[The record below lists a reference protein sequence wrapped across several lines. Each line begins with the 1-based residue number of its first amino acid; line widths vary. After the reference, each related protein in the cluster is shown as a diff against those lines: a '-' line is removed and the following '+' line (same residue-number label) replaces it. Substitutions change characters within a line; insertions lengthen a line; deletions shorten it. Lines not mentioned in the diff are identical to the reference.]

1 MEGGILYV
9 LKIQQQQGGHLAPQ
23 HPMTSSLL
31 TFPPAHYLSHTA
43 HLKEVPL
50 FALLFSLPGTHFI

>member
-1 MEGGILYV
+1 MF
-9 LKIQQQQGGHLAPQ
+9 QQQWGVHLPPQ

-31 TFPPAHYLSHTA
+31 TLPPAHYLSHTE

-50 FALLFSLPGTHFI
+50 FAQLFSLPCTHFI